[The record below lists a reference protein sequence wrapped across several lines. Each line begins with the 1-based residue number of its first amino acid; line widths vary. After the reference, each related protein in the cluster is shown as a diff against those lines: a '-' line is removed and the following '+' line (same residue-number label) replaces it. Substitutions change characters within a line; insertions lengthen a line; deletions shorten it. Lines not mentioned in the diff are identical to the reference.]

1 MRYKRDRGEDEDE
14 SLTKPQ
20 RSKIV
25 RPKKFVVLGIIIMMI
40 APYICIVFFKKI
52 NLQSFFTFTIM
63 RCCIINM
70 GFSAITRGNHAL
82 SYK

>member
-25 RPKKFVVLGIIIMMI
+25 RPKKFMVLGIIVMI
-40 APYICIVFFKKI
+40 APYICIGLKKI
-52 NLQSFFTFTIM
+52 NL
-63 RCCIINM
+63 
-70 GFSAITRGNHAL
+70 
-82 SYK
+82 